1 MRNSIEEPFHLVFLL
16 FPKNKGKRSI
26 LPIKRI
32 KGHNL
37 LQHIGFIWKIIQTN
51 DNKICTNCGN
61 VNTNQLL
68 DDIKL
73 YLLHRGDT
81 DISIF

>member
-1 MRNSIEEPFHLVFLL
+1 MKQYRRNHFTWFFNV
-16 FPKNKGKRSI
+16 FPKNKGKRII

-37 LQHIGFIWKIIQTN
+37 LQHSGCFWKIIQTN

-61 VNTNQLL
+61 VNANHLL

-73 YLLHRGDT
+73 DLLHRGDT
-81 DISIF
+81 DIYIF